1 MPHVRVV
8 GGDTPVTVKDLY
20 GKFQEPDQQLT
31 IGFPILPIRGVICEK
46 VKEGKATEGARPI
59 GEGAE
64 ARNTYAWP
72 LFSCAA
78 VIYVVPNKFY
88 YLYHARSGSVP
99 LDSFNLKR
107 GTSMPLTKD
116 QAKIKQDVLNEI
128 NQLGVLPAGK
138 SFELNRFNYK
148 VPDDNWLNN
157 LMFDR
162 RRPANITVTLQPIT
176 STSSTWRVSFFSQD
190 QGGQQVTWD
199 AGAIN
204 L

>member
-1 MPHVRVV
+1 
-8 GGDTPVTVKDLY
+8 
-20 GKFQEPDQQLT
+20 
-31 IGFPILPIRGVICEK
+31 
-46 VKEGKATEGARPI
+46 
-59 GEGAE
+59 
-64 ARNTYAWP
+64 
-72 LFSCAA
+72 
-78 VIYVVPNKFY
+78 
-88 YLYHARSGSVP
+88 
-99 LDSFNLKR
+99 
-107 GTSMPLTKD
+107 MPLTKD